1 MSYPRNNA
9 SPERIAVGAVV
20 QISDGAVQTSGVSI
34 SVRGQGGASGVGA
47 GTTAYDNGI
56 VQYTPTQGETDF
68 TSFVVVAYK
77 TGCIPAS
84 VTVVTSA
91 NGTPGVVVVPST
103 QKVDVDTIKTQSVTC
118 AAGVTVSPYVGST
131 GAAIN
136 GTNAN
141 TLSGHDPGAT
151 LGTSTLTQAQ
161 VTGGAYALN
170 HASFAFNAALD
181 FTTTQKAATLAR
193 VTLVDTTTNVTN
205 TPTFNGP
212 SAATIA
218 DAVLDEALSGHL
230 TLGSFGYYVAEIHAT
245 GDLSYLIVSDGTN
258 GNAAIK
264 TYLTT
269 NVGLSGANLTDI
281 PDPLV
286 TNSGT
291 AQAGASG
298 TITLATSA
306 STTADFYKD
315 QAIVLTGGTGAGQTN
330 RITAYSTGRV
340 ATVQTTWVTTPD
352 NTTTYKVLG
361 RVE

>member
-20 QISDGAVQTSGVSI
+20 QISDGAVQSSGVSI
-34 SVRGQGGASGVGA
+34 SVRGQGGASGAGA

-56 VQYTPTQGETDF
+56 VQYTPTQAETDY

-91 NGTPGVVVVPST
+91 ASVPG
-103 QKVDVDTIKTQSVTC
+103 KVDVGAISGDAT
-118 AAGVTVSPYVGST
+118 AADNAEAFFDGTGYAGTNNVIPVVSGVTGL
-131 GAAIN
+131 
-136 GTNAN
+136 TN
-141 TLSGHDPGAT
+141 
-151 LGTSTLTQAQ
+151 
-161 VTGGAYALN
+161 
-170 HASFAFNAALD
+170 
-181 FTTTQKAATLAR
+181 
-193 VTLVDTTTNVTN
+193 
-205 TPTFNGP
+205 
-212 SAATIA
+212 ATIA
-218 DAVLDEALSGHL
+218 DQVWDEITSGHVG
-230 TLGSFGYYVAEIHAT
+230 LGSFGKLLEIIEGEANDVNKHVGVYGAA
-245 GDLSYLIVSDGTN
+245 LS
-258 GNAAIK
+258 A
-264 TYLTT
+264 
-269 NVGLSGANLTDI
+269 I

-306 STTADFYKD
+306 STIADFYKD